1 MINMTNLANFNIGDM
16 VNYEKGQGMI
26 NWGRSEIQFDYVPEG
41 ENMNGF
47 IHSTESF
54 GSVDGPGVRFV
65 IFVAGCPMRCQFC
78 HNPDTWNMQVGEQ
91 KSADE
96 LLAQALRYR
105 SYWKDGGGIT
115 VSGGEPLLQMDFMI
129 ELFQKAKEKGINTTI
144 DTSGAPFTRK
154 EPFFGKFNELMKYTD
169 LLLVDIKHIDDEQH
183 KLLTGQTNKNIL
195 DMARYLS
202 EIGKPVWIRH
212 VLVPER
218 SDKDEYLKEL
228 YEFIKTLGNVE
239 KVEVLPYHTF
249 GEYKWKELGY
259 DYPLAGIEP
268 PTKERIKN
276 ANEILHTGQG

>member
-1 MINMTNLANFNIGDM
+1 MTNLANFNIGDT

-144 DTSGAPFTRK
+144 DTSGAPFTRE

-212 VLVPER
+212 VLVPEK

-228 YEFIKTLGNVE
+228 YKFIKTLDNVE

>member
-1 MINMTNLANFNIGDM
+1 MTNLANFNIGDT
-16 VNYEKGQGMI
+16 VNYEKGQGII
-26 NWGRSEIQFDYVPEG
+26 NWGRSKIQFDYVPEG

-144 DTSGAPFTRK
+144 DTSGAPFTRE

-183 KLLTGQTNKNIL
+183 KLLTGHTNKNIL

-212 VLVPER
+212 VLVPEK

-228 YEFIKTLGNVE
+228 YKFIKTLDNVE

>member
-1 MINMTNLANFNIGDM
+1 MTNLANFNIGDT
-16 VNYEKGQGMI
+16 VNYEKGQGII
-26 NWGRSEIQFDYVPEG
+26 NWGRSKIQFDYVPEG

-183 KLLTGQTNKNIL
+183 KLLTGHTNKNIL

-212 VLVPER
+212 VLVPEK

-228 YEFIKTLGNVE
+228 YKFIKTLDNVE

>member
-1 MINMTNLANFNIGDM
+1 MTNLANFNIGDT
-16 VNYEKGQGMI
+16 VNYEKGQGII

-129 ELFQKAKEKGINTTI
+129 ELFRKAKEKGINTTI

-183 KLLTGQTNKNIL
+183 KLLTGHTNRNIL
-195 DMARYLS
+195 DMAQYLS

-228 YEFIKTLGNVE
+228 YEFIKTLDNVE

>member
-1 MINMTNLANFNIGDM
+1 MTNLANFNIGDT
-16 VNYEKGQGMI
+16 VNYEKGQGII
-26 NWGRSEIQFDYVPEG
+26 NWGRSKIQFDYVPEG

-144 DTSGAPFTRK
+144 DTSGAPFTRE

-183 KLLTGQTNKNIL
+183 KLLTGQTNKYIL

-212 VLVPER
+212 VLVPEK

>member
-1 MINMTNLANFNIGDM
+1 MINMTNLANFNIGDT

-169 LLLVDIKHIDDEQH
+169 LLLVDIKHIDDKQH

-276 ANEILHTGQG
+276 ANEILHTGQE

>member
-1 MINMTNLANFNIGDM
+1 MGDM
-16 VNYEKGQGMI
+16 VNYEKGQGII

-144 DTSGAPFTRK
+144 DTSGAPFTRE
-154 EPFFGKFNELMKYTD
+154 EPFFGKFKELMKYTD
-169 LLLVDIKHIDDEQH
+169 LLLMDIKHIDDEQH
-183 KLLTGQTNKNIL
+183 KLLTGHTNENIL
-195 DMARYLS
+195 DMARYLA

-228 YEFIKTLGNVE
+228 YEFIKTLNNVE

-268 PTKERIKN
+268 PTKERIRN
-276 ANEILHTGQG
+276 ANEILHTGQA